1 MSYDGVDPGVNGV
14 ALRAVAIT
22 PNDSTDLSET
32 TKSLY
37 VGGAGALV
45 VRLVGAPS
53 TNVTLAAVP
62 AGTTLPMR
70 VVRVLSSGTGA
81 TSIVG
86 FY

>member
-1 MSYDGVDPGVNGV
+1 MAYEGVDPGVNGV
-14 ALRAVAIT
+14 ALKAVAIT
-22 PNDSTDLSET
+22 PNDSVDLSET

-37 VGGAGALV
+37 VGGAGSLV

-62 AGTTLPMR
+62 AGTTLSMR
-70 VVRVLSSGTGA
+70 VVRVLSSGTA
-81 TSIVG
+81 ASSIVG